1 MTTSPGNESATSPA
15 EHAASGEDQLRQEIE
30 QERQQLGAT
39 VEALAAKADVKARAQ
54 AWAAGMAD
62 RVDAVKTDPVRQR
75 QVAIAA
81 ATAAAVV
88 FSYLAIRLW
97 RA

>member
-1 MTTSPGNESATSPA
+1 MTTSPEDGAPASPA
-15 EHAASGEDQLRQEIE
+15 ASEQPAPTEEQLRQEIE
-30 QERQQLGAT
+30 QERQQLGET

-62 RVDAVKTDPVRQR
+62 RVKSDPARQR
-75 QVAIAA
+75 QIAIAT

-97 RA
+97 RV